1 MKRSL
6 RRPII
11 AYNRRK
17 TTERMAIAVL
27 RPSTCLLLI
36 MAAIS
41 LGGCAGLVLAN
52 LSASRQRVGCRLPPA
67 VLGPGIALCRGA
79 LALGCVTAQSG
90 AGHEHLYREST
101 NADERTKHGETE

>member
-36 MAAIS
+36 VA
-41 LGGCAGLVLAN
+41 GGCILGAAALSRTDTLPAPAGDLQVQVD
-52 LSASRQRVGCRLPPA
+52 RQNP
-67 VLGPGIALCRGA
+67 
-79 LALGCVTAQSG
+79 Q
-90 AGHEHLYREST
+90 
-101 NADERTKHGETE
+101 